1 MESTALAKAF
11 SASTL
16 EAIEAPGA
24 VDAVVI
30 GSGAAGGL
38 AAALLTEAGLRV
50 LVLEAGPCKGRNS
63 FARRMNDNAMHG
75 LTKLFPTAD
84 PPFPMSLL
92 RRNVFRAVGWWR
104 QPIQCRYRHWDTE
117 PGIYVDDLDNP
128 YITPRNRPFIWLRSR
143 RFGGRMLAHGH
154 GRQYYRLAPEDF
166 NPTDGLSP
174 AWPLKAD
181 ELNRW
186 YAVVERRLKLS
197 GTYDSIPWLPDSEL
211 AHELEPTINE
221 GMLKSAILARWPM
234 AKPVMS
240 RFAPPLDG
248 LELAAATGRL
258 FLRQSAIAR
267 QIRIKQGR
275 ARGVYWIDL
284 QNGGW
289 HSVEAPLIFLCA
301 STLESTRLLLL
312 SLRADT
318 PALGRNLMDHI
329 KVSMMSFLTSMRER
343 TLEHEQGRCL
353 YLPRF
358 DARDLQ
364 TNPPPGRGFSVQV
377 YHSTKMDGLH
387 VLSAASFGE
396 MTPRPENF
404 VMLDDHRK
412 DAWNIPV
419 LRIWCGLNEAE
430 MRLARDQAVGLRK
443 LAQVAGAKL
452 ILRLRSPPGSAC
464 HECGTARMGMDP
476 SSSVLDP
483 FNECWDARGLYVTD
497 GASFPSQGCTNPTLT
512 IMALTARAC
521 GHAIGSNRGDYNE
534 DTVGSV
540 PMGDSGAEH

>member
-1 MESTALAKAF
+1 MASTALAKAF

-50 LVLEAGPCKGRNS
+50 LVLEAGPCKGSNS
-63 FARRMNDNAMHG
+63 LARRMSDNALHS
-75 LTKLFPTAD
+75 LTKLFSFSYQPL
-84 PPFPMSLL
+84 PMAL
-92 RRNVFRAVGWWR
+92 RRNALRAVGWWR
-104 QPIQCRYRHWDTE
+104 QPIQCRYRNWDTE
-117 PGIYVDDLDNP
+117 PGMYVDDLDNP
-128 YITPRNRPFIWLRSR
+128 YITPPDYPFIWVRSR
-143 RFGGRMLAHGH
+143 RLGGRMLIHGH
-154 GRQYYRLAPEDF
+154 GWQYYRLAPEDF
-166 NPTDGLSP
+166 CPTDGLSP

-197 GTYDSIPWLPDSEL
+197 GAYDSIPWLPDSEL
-211 AHELEPTINE
+211 AHEREPTVNE
-221 GMLKSAILARWPM
+221 RMLESAIVTRWPM
-234 AKPVMS
+234 AKPVIG
-240 RFAPPLDG
+240 RFAPPLEG

-258 FLRQSAIAR
+258 LIRQSAIAR
-267 QIRIKQGR
+267 EIRIKSGR
-275 ARGVYWIDL
+275 AYGLHWIDL

-289 HSVEAPLIFLCA
+289 RSVEAPLIFLCA

-312 SLRADT
+312 SLHAET

-329 KVSMMSFLTSMRER
+329 KVNMRSFVSMPER
-343 TLEHEQGRCL
+343 TFGREQGRCL

-358 DARDLQ
+358 DARDLWKD
-364 TNPPPGRGFSVQV
+364 PPPGRGFGVQV
-377 YHSTKMDGLH
+377 YHSPLKMGGLH

-396 MTPRPENF
+396 MTPRPENS
-404 VMLDDHRK
+404 VMLDDRRK
-412 DAWNIPV
+412 DAWNIPI
-419 LRIWCGLNEAE
+419 LRIRCGHSEAE
-430 MRLARDQAVGLRK
+430 RRLARDQSVALRE

-452 ILRLRSPPGSAC
+452 ILRALSPPGSAC
-464 HECGTARMGMDP
+464 HECGTARMGTDP
-476 SSSVLDP
+476 SNSVLDP

-497 GASFPSQGCTNPTLT
+497 GASFPSQGYANPTLT

-521 GHAIGSNRGDYNE
+521 GHALGSNRGDDDE
-534 DTVGSV
+534 DTVRSV